1 MQQIERGIYYED
13 TYLGVTL
20 GALVYPHG
28 IIMIDAPLRSEDA
41 RSWRSALINQRGGP
55 NRLLVSMDAHPDRT
69 LGTRA
74 LDCTIIAHQKT
85 AQVFRNRPTVFK
97 GQNLE
102 TGSDWETYTDAVGM
116 RWAAPDITFTER
128 MTLHWGNGE
137 VILEHRPGP
146 TPGSIWIVVPEARV
160 IFVGDA
166 VVANQPPFLAY
177 ADLDAWVESLDV
189 LVKTYRDYT
198 IVSGRGG
205 LVSSADVRVQQRI
218 LKDVIVGMEKLARKG
233 VAPEETENLVE
244 PLLVK
249 CKIEPEMHGRYAQRL
264 QYGLYHC
271 FVRRYHSES
280 VLGPVELES
289 EEQ

>member
-1 MQQIERGIYYED
+1 MQQIERGIYFED
-13 TYLGVTL
+13 AYLGVTL

-28 IIMIDAPLRSEDA
+28 TIMVDAPLRSEDA

-97 GQNLE
+97 GQSME
-102 TGSDWETYTDAVGM
+102 TGSDWETYAEAVGM
-116 RWAAPDITFTER
+116 RWAAPDITFSER

-146 TPGSIWIVVPEARV
+146 TPGSIWIIVPEVRV
-160 IFVGDA
+160 VFVGDA
-166 VVANQPPFLAY
+166 VVQSQAPFLAY
-177 ADLDAWVESLDV
+177 ADLDAWIESLDV
-189 LVKTYRDYT
+189 LVKAYRDYT
-198 IVSGRGG
+198 IIGGRGG
-205 LVSSADVRVQQRI
+205 PIASADVKAQQRI
-218 LKDVIVGMEKLARKG
+218 LKDVVAGMEKLARKG
-233 VAPEETENLVE
+233 VTPEGTEVLSAPLLTKCKVAPEMRE
-244 PLLVK
+244 
-249 CKIEPEMHGRYAQRL
+249 RSARRL
-264 QYGLYHC
+264 KHGLYHC
-271 FVRRYHSES
+271 FARRYHSES
-280 VLGPVELES
+280 ALGPVETES